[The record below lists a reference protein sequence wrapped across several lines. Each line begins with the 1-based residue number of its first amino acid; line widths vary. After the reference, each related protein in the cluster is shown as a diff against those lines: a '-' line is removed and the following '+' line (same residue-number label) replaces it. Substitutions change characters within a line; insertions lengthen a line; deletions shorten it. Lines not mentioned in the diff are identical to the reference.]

1 MVVHLILWFFL
12 FQWVFVEQACNMFSL
27 TIVPLYDTL
36 GLDSCVFIINQGK
49 KLIYYH
55 KLIIYNSV
63 NDTYFNGWF
72 CRGEDTITNKSSW

>member
-1 MVVHLILWFFL
+1 
-12 FQWVFVEQACNMFSL
+12 MFSL

-55 KLIIYNSV
+55 KLIVYNSV

-72 CRGEDTITNKSSW
+72 CRGEDTITDKSSWEGCTN